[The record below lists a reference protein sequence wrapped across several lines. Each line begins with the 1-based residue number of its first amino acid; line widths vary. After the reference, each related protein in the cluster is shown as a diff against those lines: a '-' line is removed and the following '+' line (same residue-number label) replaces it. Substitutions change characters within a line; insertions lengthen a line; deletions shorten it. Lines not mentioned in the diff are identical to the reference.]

1 MQINMEE
8 YITLFWCYWC

>member
-1 MQINMEE
+1 MEE